1 MRGLIRVLGVV
12 AWIGLVPSLAWA
24 QGASITGVV
33 RDASGAVLPGVTV
46 EATSPALIEKVRSVV
61 TDGTGQYRLADLRPG
76 VYSVTATLSG
86 FSASRR
92 DGIELTG
99 SMTATIPLELRVGAL
114 NETITVTG
122 ATPIVDVQS
131 VRRQVSVDNEVI
143 SQIPSARA
151 YGAIMNLIPSVANQ
165 GGTASDVQIAPN
177 MTVFGGQGGRGN
189 EGRLQVDGLGT
200 GAPLNGA
207 GVSTYI
213 ADVGNAQEVTFTTSG
228 GLGEAEVGGPTVSIV
243 PKTGGNTF
251 KGQFYFAGVNDA
263 MVGNNYDEELR
274 AAGLAVAG
282 QLIKLWDY
290 NFGVGGPIKRDRLW
304 FYGTFRDEGNYRSI
318 PGIFPNKNAG
328 DPTKWTYEADTTRQA
343 QGAESWRIATLRL
356 TLQAT
361 QRNKFN
367 IYWDEQSPCNGS
379 AYFGG
384 EGCREQPE
392 SGAVVGPLGLGG
404 LSSTTSPEVAGYLHT
419 IQRVQQ
425 ITWTSTAT
433 NRLLL
438 EAGLGTFLARWGP
451 QDAPG
456 NPTRNLIRVQEQCPA
471 ATGCAANGN
480 TPNLNYRSANWASNW
495 SGAHR
500 WRASGS
506 YVTGRQSIKFGYQG
520 AFFVEDDT
528 SFSNINYLSYRVA
541 NGAPTPTCNA
551 NTTPACGP
559 NQFTQTI
566 NENTRSS
573 RTALN
578 AFFVEE
584 QWTVG
589 RYTFQGAIRYDHSWS
604 WYPEQTLGPHKW
616 LATQVVYPRTD
627 GVNYDDVTPRL
638 GFAWDVFGTGRT
650 AVKVNIGR
658 YLEPASNGNGNYGV
672 NNPTN
677 RIVTTNSRS
686 WIDADNDFV
695 IDCDLFNQAAQD
707 LRSSGGDNCGAGNT
721 RFGTLNPAEAFDPA
735 LLNGWFVRPDDWGF
749 SASIQQEVLP
759 RVSAEL
765 QYTRRW
771 LSGFNAQDNRATV
784 NTDYTQYSVTAP
796 LDPRL
801 PNGGGY
807 TICCMFDVNPNRVGQ
822 TDNFTTL
829 AENFGK
835 RTQIY
840 NGFLLNV
847 SARPGNGLTLQGG
860 INTGSTVSDTC
871 DIRAVLPETSLTN
884 PYCENAPGFVTRV
897 TGLAA
902 YTVPKVD
909 VLLSTTFRSD
919 QGAPLQ
925 ATFVFGNAA
934 IAPSLGRNLSAGA
947 NANVTINLIE
957 PGTEWGDRV
966 NEIDVRIAK
975 ILRFGRTRT
984 NIGFDVYNL
993 INSNA
998 ILSYNQTFTPGGQW
1012 LRPTQV
1018 LTPRFV
1024 KFSAQIDF

>member
-1 MRGLIRVLGVV
+1 MHRLAVAAAV
-12 AWIGLVPSLAWA
+12 AWVIMAPGLAWA

-46 EATSPALIEKVRSVV
+46 EVSSPALIEKVRSVV
-61 TDGTGQYRLADLRPG
+61 TDGTGQYRIVDLRPG
-76 VYSVTATLSG
+76 TYSITATLAG
-86 FSASRR
+86 FSTVKR

-99 SMTATIPLELRVGAL
+99 TMVAAIPLELRVGAL
-114 NETITVTG
+114 EETITVTG
-122 ATPIVDVQS
+122 ETPIVDVQS

-143 SQIPSARA
+143 SSIPSARA
-151 YGAIMNLIPSVANQ
+151 YGAIMNLIPSVGTQ
-165 GGTASDVQIAPN
+165 GGAAADVQIAPN

-213 ADVGNAQEVTFTTSG
+213 ADVGNAQEITFTTSG
-228 GLGEAEVGGPTVSIV
+228 GLGEAEVGGPTISIV
-243 PKTGGNTF
+243 PKTGGNSF
-251 KGQFYFAGVNDA
+251 RGQLYFAGVNDA
-263 MVGNNYDEELR
+263 MVSSNFDEELR
-274 AAGLAVAG
+274 AAGLATPG

-304 FYGTFRDEGNYRSI
+304 FYGTYRDEGNYRSI

-328 DPTKWTYEADTTRQA
+328 DPAKWTYEADTSRQA

-367 IYWDEQSPCNGS
+367 IYWDEQSPCNGA

-425 ITWTSTAT
+425 ITWTSPAT

-456 NPTRNLIRVQEQCPA
+456 NPTRELIRVQEQCPA
-471 ATGCAANGN
+471 SSGCAANGN
-480 TPNLNYRSANWASNW
+480 IPNLNYRSANWASNW

-500 WRASGS
+500 WRASAS
-506 YVTGRQSIKFGYQG
+506 YVTGRQSMKVGYQG
-520 AFFVEDDT
+520 AFFVENDT

-541 NGAPTPTCNA
+541 NGV
-551 NTTPACGP
+551 P

-566 NENTRSS
+566 NENTRKS
-573 RTALN
+573 RTALS
-578 AFFVEE
+578 ALFAEE
-584 QWTVG
+584 HWTLG
-589 RYTFQGAIRYDHSWS
+589 RLTLQGALRYDHSWS
-604 WYPEQTLGPHKW
+604 WFPEQTLGPHKW
-616 LATQVVYPRTD
+616 LPTQAVYPRTD
-627 GVNYDDVTPRL
+627 GVSYNDITPRA
-638 GFAWDVFGTGRT
+638 GVAWDLFGTGRT

-658 YLEPASNGNGNYGV
+658 YLEPASNGNGNYSV

-677 RIVTTNSRS
+677 RIQSTSSRT
-686 WIDADNDFV
+686 WIDADRDFV
-695 IDCDLFNQAAQD
+695 VDCNLFDQAAQD
-707 LRSSGGDNCGAGNT
+707 LRATGGDSCGVGNS
-721 RFGTLNPAEAFDPA
+721 RFGTLNPAETYDEK

-749 SASIQQEVLP
+749 AASVQQEVLP
-759 RVSAEL
+759 RVSVEL

-771 LSGFNAQDNRATV
+771 LSGFSAEDNRATAIG
-784 NTDYTQYSVTAP
+784 DYTQFSVTAP

-807 TICCMFDVNPNRVGQ
+807 TICCLFDVNPDKAGQ
-822 TDNFTTL
+822 TDNFNTL

-835 RTQIY
+835 RTQVY

-847 SARPGNGLTLQGG
+847 SARPGRGLTLQGG
-860 INTGSTVSDTC
+860 INSGSTVQDSC
-871 DIRAVLPETSLTN
+871 EIRSVLPETALTN
-884 PYCENAPGFVTRV
+884 PHCHNAPGFVTRV
-897 TGLAA
+897 TGLAS
-902 YTVPKVD
+902 YVVPKID

-919 QGAPLQ
+919 QGAALS
-925 ATFVFGNAA
+925 ANFVYNNAA
-934 IAPSLGRNLSAGA
+934 VAPWLGRGLSAGP
-947 NANVTINLIE
+947 NANVTVNLIE

-966 NEIDVRIAK
+966 NEIDIRVAK
-975 ILRFGRTRT
+975 ILRFGPTRT
-984 NIGFDVYNL
+984 NIGFDIYNL
-993 INSNA
+993 VNSNA
-998 ILSYNQTFTPGGQW
+998 VLNYNQAFIPGGAW
-1012 LRPTQV
+1012 LRPTSV

-1024 KFSAQIDF
+1024 KFSAQVDF